1 MEQLLAAQP
10 LIGSGTRPFR
20 QVSVGP
26 HRLTLEQRA
35 GHTDGDLAYLYDDG
49 SGIWALPLRRTSQTG
64 NRTWRPV
71 SDLVQVHAPAPA
83 ICIFKGE
90 ASGVVIKTVME
101 AHRECRELF

>member
-1 MEQLLAAQP
+1 MTTDPA
-10 LIGSGTRPFR
+10 SGHCPCGGRARRGT
-20 QVSVGP
+20 GP
-26 HRLTLEQRA
+26 
-35 GHTDGDLAYLYDDG
+35 GG
-49 SGIWALPLRRTSQTG
+49 
-64 NRTWRPV
+64 PV